1 MKQLGKVLIFIIV
14 IIIVF
19 ISYTQLS
26 GEMLMFGAENPT
38 TSLRISIEMAKAK
51 RFGLIVDVRSL
62 KERATLGFYPLS
74 IPISMQ
80 ALRTELPLD
89 ISNKQTP
96 ILVYSNGDSR
106 AAEAASIIYQMGYRD
121 VSYIDKPYLALMPG
135 SSWA

>member
-14 IIIVF
+14 VVIAIIT
-19 ISYTQLS
+19 YTQLS
-26 GEMLMFGAENPT
+26 SESSMNGLQPSMQA
-38 TSLRISIEMAKAK
+38 LRISIEEAKAK
-51 RFGLIVDVRSL
+51 RFGLIIDVRSL
-62 KERATLGFYPLS
+62 QERARLGFYPLS

-80 ALRTELPLD
+80 ALRKELPLD

-106 AAEAASIIYQMGYRD
+106 AGEAASIIYQMGYRN

-135 SSWA
+135 SH

>member
-1 MKQLGKVLIFIIV
+1 MKQSGKGLIFIIV
-14 IIIVF
+14 IMIVI

-26 GEMLMFGAENPT
+26 GEMVLFGTENPT
-38 TSLRISIEMAKAK
+38 TSLRISIQEAKSR

-106 AAEAASIIYQMGYRD
+106 AAEAASIIYDMGYRN

-135 SSWA
+135 SS

>member
-26 GEMLMFGAENPT
+26 GEMLIFGTENPT

>member
-26 GEMLMFGAENPT
+26 GEMSIFETESPT
-38 TSLRISIEMAKAK
+38 TSLRISIQEAKSK

-62 KERATLGFYPLS
+62 KERAMLGFYPLS

-106 AAEAASIIYQMGYRD
+106 AAEAASIIYQMGYRN
-121 VSYIDKPYLALMPG
+121 VSYIDKTYLALMPG
-135 SSWA
+135 SR

>member
-26 GEMLMFGAENPT
+26 GEMSIFETENPT
-38 TSLRISIEMAKAK
+38 TSLRISIQEAKSK

-106 AAEAASIIYQMGYRD
+106 AAEAAAIIYQMGYHN

-135 SSWA
+135 SH

>member
-14 IIIVF
+14 IGIVM

-26 GEMLMFGAENPT
+26 AQMPLSKMKRPAD
-38 TSLRISIEMAKAK
+38 SLRISIEMAKAR
-51 RFGLIVDVRSL
+51 RFGLIIDVRSL

-74 IPISMQ
+74 IPISME
-80 ALRTELPLD
+80 ALRKELPLD
-89 ISNKQTP
+89 VSNKQTP

-121 VSYIDKPYLALMPG
+121 VSYIDKPYLAMMPG
-135 SSWA
+135 SH

>member
-1 MKQLGKVLIFIIV
+1 MKQSGKVLIFIIV
-14 IIIVF
+14 IMIAMIT
-19 ISYTQLS
+19 YTQLS
-26 GEMLMFGAENPT
+26 GPSSMDGLDRPME
-38 TSLRISIEMAKAK
+38 SLRISIEKAKAK

-62 KERATLGFYPLS
+62 QERAQLGFYPLS

-80 ALRTELPLD
+80 SLRKELPLD

-106 AAEAASIIYQMGYRD
+106 AGEAASIIYQMGYRD

-135 SSWA
+135 SR

>member
-1 MKQLGKVLIFIIV
+1 MKHIGKFLIFIIV
-14 IIIVF
+14 IVIVL
-19 ISYTQLS
+19 IAYTQLNLES
-26 GEMLMFGAENPT
+26 PMNGIKRPIQ
-38 TSLRISIEMAKAK
+38 SLRISIQEAKAN

-62 KERATLGFYPLS
+62 KERAQLGFYPLS

-80 ALRTELPLD
+80 ALRKELPLD

-106 AAEAASIIYQMGYRD
+106 AAEAAAIIYQMGYRN

-135 SSWA
+135 SH

>member
-1 MKQLGKVLIFIIV
+1 MKQVGKLLIFIIV
-14 IIIVF
+14 IGILM

-26 GEMLMFGAENPT
+26 AQMPLSEMNRPAD
-38 TSLRISIEMAKAK
+38 SLRISIEMAKAR
-51 RFGLIVDVRSL
+51 RFGLIIDVRSL

-74 IPISMQ
+74 IPISIQ
-80 ALRTELPLD
+80 ALRKELPLD

-106 AAEAASIIYQMGYRD
+106 AAEAASIIYQMGYHD

-135 SSWA
+135 SH

>member
-14 IIIVF
+14 MMIIL

-26 GEMLMFGAENPT
+26 PQVSMFGTQSPKE
-38 TSLRISIEMAKAK
+38 SLRISVEMAKAK

-74 IPISMQ
+74 IPISIQ
-80 ALRTELPLD
+80 TLRTQLPLD

-96 ILVYSNGDSR
+96 ILVYSNGDPR

-121 VSYIDKPYLALMPG
+121 VSYIDEPYLALMPG
-135 SSWA
+135 SQ

>member
-26 GEMLMFGAENPT
+26 GEMLMFGTENPT
-38 TSLRISIEMAKAK
+38 TSLRISIQEAKSK

-106 AAEAASIIYQMGYRD
+106 AAEAASIIYQMGYHD

-135 SSWA
+135 SR

>member
-14 IIIVF
+14 IMIAMII
-19 ISYTQLS
+19 YTQLS
-26 GEMLMFGAENPT
+26 AQVTMFETKT
-38 TSLRISIEMAKAK
+38 TAPSLRISIQEAKAK

-62 KERATLGFYPLS
+62 RERATLGFYPLS

-80 ALRTELPLD
+80 ALRTQLPLD
-89 ISNKQTP
+89 ISNKKTP

-106 AAEAASIIYQMGYRD
+106 AAEAAAMIYQMGYRN

-135 SSWA
+135 SQMA

>member
-1 MKQLGKVLIFIIV
+1 MKQLGKVLILIIV
-14 IIIVF
+14 IMIAMII
-19 ISYTQLS
+19 YTQLS
-26 GEMLMFGAENPT
+26 AQVTMFETKT
-38 TSLRISIEMAKAK
+38 TAPSLRISIQEAKAK

-62 KERATLGFYPLS
+62 RERATLGFYPLS

-106 AAEAASIIYQMGYRD
+106 AAEAAAIIYQMGYHN

-135 SSWA
+135 SH